1 MSTTSPPHITAA
13 ITSTGTSG
21 ADHRS
26 SRSATSRS
34 KGSSGSAT
42 GPLTAGRQVDG
53 AHGEGL
59 AELGEDLVEELLSVR
74 RVRDQN
80 DTAGKTGERGEE
92 RSSPGQPR
100 EQWEERT
107 VEDTWDK

>member
-13 ITSTGTSG
+13 ITSTGASG

-26 SRSATSRS
+26 SRSTTSRS

-42 GPLTAGRQVDG
+42 GPLPAGRQVDG

-74 RVRDQN
+74 RVRDQH
-80 DTAGKTGERGEE
+80 DREVQPGERGD
-92 RSSPGQPR
+92 RKSTRLISSP
-100 EQWEERT
+100 
-107 VEDTWDK
+107 